1 MNNIKVCLSPSLFP
15 IYSDRKSVV
24 VVVDVLRAT
33 SAICTALELGVESII
48 PVSTIEDALDYKDND
63 EYIIAAE
70 RNGKIVRGFDLGNS
84 PTEYSNHSLEGKKMV
99 LTTTNGTKAINIAK
113 QDHLVVT
120 GSFLNLK
127 ALTSFLVEMDKGII
141 ILCAGWKNDYCLED
155 TLFAG
160 ALTEQLIKNEKF
172 YYDNDS
178 TVSSLMLYQKAKDN
192 LFDFLKD
199 SQHRKRLAHLG
210 IENDVRYCLELNK
223 SEVIPV
229 LKDNIL
235 ISHSRKSLS

>member
-1 MNNIKVCLSPSLFP
+1 MNDIKVCLTPSLFP

-33 SAICTALELGVESII
+33 SAICTALELGVESIM

-84 PTEYSNHSLEGKKMV
+84 PTEYSNHSLQGKKMV

-160 ALTEQLIKNEKF
+160 ALTEELIKNDKF

-178 TVSSLMLYQKAKDN
+178 TSSSLMLYQKAKDN
-192 LFDFLKD
+192 LFAV
-199 SQHRKRLAHLG
+199 SYTHLP
-210 IENDVRYCLELNK
+210 LQT
-223 SEVIPV
+223 
-229 LKDNIL
+229 IL
-235 ISHSRKSLS
+235 LV

>member
-1 MNNIKVCLSPSLFP
+1 MNNIKVCLTPSLFP
-15 IYSDRKSVV
+15 IYSDRTSIV
-24 VVVDVLRAT
+24 VVVDILRAT
-33 SAICTALELGVESII
+33 SAICTALDLGVESIM
-48 PVSTIEDALDYKDND
+48 PVSTIEDALDYKDKN
-63 EYIIAAE
+63 EYVIAAE

-84 PTEYSNHSLEGKKMV
+84 PTAYSNYFLEGKKMV

-113 QDHLVVT
+113 HDHFVVT
-120 GSFLNLK
+120 GSFLNIK

-160 ALTEQLIKNEKF
+160 ALSEQLIENDKF

-178 TVSSLMLYQKAKDN
+178 TASSLMLYRKAKDN

-210 IENDVRYCLELNK
+210 IENDIRYCFELNK
-223 SEVIPV
+223 SEVVPI
-229 LKDNIL
+229 LKDNVL
-235 ISHSRKSLS
+235 ISHS

>member
-1 MNNIKVCLSPSLFP
+1 MNNIKVCLTPSLFP
-15 IYSDRKSVV
+15 IYSDRTSVV

-33 SAICTALELGVESII
+33 SAICTALELGVESIL

-84 PTEYSNHSLEGKKMV
+84 PTEYFNHSLVGKKMV

-127 ALTSFLVEMDKGII
+127 ALSSFLVEMDKGII

-160 ALTEQLIKNEKF
+160 ALTEQLIKNDKF

-178 TVSSLMLYQKAKDN
+178 TASSLMLYEKSKEN

-210 IENDVRYCLELNK
+210 IENDIRYCLELNK
-223 SEVIPV
+223 SEVIPI
-229 LKDNIL
+229 LKDNVL
-235 ISHSRKSLS
+235 ISHS

>member
-1 MNNIKVCLSPSLFP
+1 
-15 IYSDRKSVV
+15 
-24 VVVDVLRAT
+24 
-33 SAICTALELGVESII
+33 
-48 PVSTIEDALDYKDND
+48 
-63 EYIIAAE
+63 
-70 RNGKIVRGFDLGNS
+70 
-84 PTEYSNHSLEGKKMV
+84 MV

-127 ALTSFLVEMDKGII
+127 ALSSFLVEMDKGII

-160 ALTEQLIKNEKF
+160 ALTEQLIKNDKF

-178 TVSSLMLYQKAKDN
+178 TASSLMLYERAKEN

-210 IENDVRYCLELNK
+210 IENDIRYCLELNK
-223 SEVIPV
+223 SEVIPI
-229 LKDNIL
+229 LKDKVL
-235 ISHSRKSLS
+235 ISHS

>member
-1 MNNIKVCLSPSLFP
+1 MNNIKVCLTPSLFP
-15 IYSDRKSVV
+15 IYSDRTSIV

-33 SAICTALELGVESII
+33 SAICTALDLGVESII

-178 TVSSLMLYQKAKDN
+178 TASSLMLYQKAKDN

-210 IENDVRYCLELNK
+210 IETDVRYCLELNK
-223 SEVIPV
+223 SEVIPI
-229 LKDNIL
+229 LKDDIL
-235 ISHSRKSLS
+235 ISHL